1 MIISVSLI
9 NLLLLELPLVL
20 AEGMEGFPQAGLFQR
35 GEESQDCG
43 VKGASLTSLLA
54 VPGSSFSIPGYLWYL

>member
-1 MIISVSLI
+1 M
-9 NLLLLELPLVL
+9 L
-20 AEGMEGFPQAGLFQR
+20 AEGMEGFPQAGLFQCR
-35 GEESQDCG
+35 EESQDCG